1 MAHPRTMATDP
12 APGVWADDLLGL
24 YQREYRSMVRLAY
37 VMTDSNELAEEVVQ
51 DAFVKV
57 HRRWRHVRD
66 PAAYL
71 RQTVVNEC
79 RSRHRRRRFEQRVEE
94 PPDEAVPGVHV
105 DGLGHTIQR
114 LSPRRRAAIVLRYYA
129 DLDDREIAEV
139 LGCRPA
145 TVRSLVHRGLAQLRE
160 MIER

>member
-1 MAHPRTMATDP
+1 MAHSQTMTTRADATP
-12 APGVWADDLLGL
+12 WADDLLAL
-24 YQREYRSMVRLAY
+24 YRREYRSMVRLAY

-57 HRRWRHVRD
+57 HRRWRHVRR

-71 RQTVVNEC
+71 RQAVVNEC
-79 RSRHRRRRFEQRVEE
+79 RSRHRRGRFERRVEE
-94 PPDEAVPGVHV
+94 PPEEVVPGVHV

-114 LSPRRRAAIVLRYYA
+114 LSPRRRAAIVLRYYE
-129 DLDDREIAEV
+129 DLDDDEIAEI